1 MDLQTLLKNTSR
13 SLYLSVQALPRAM
26 RPAFGTAYLLC
37 RYADTIADTPILPS
51 SRRLYWIERFP
62 HLLQEQT
69 PSDTAQLAQEIS
81 APSENPYETELIKHL
96 PACLEA
102 LNTLDDTLRGII
114 MDVVYAVCEGMK
126 TDLTFFPAEHS
137 RELRAFDT
145 PAELERYCRLMGG
158 EPGLFWSRLI
168 YHTAPIAM
176 PEEAFYA
183 LGQQIGDALQIV
195 NILRDLP
202 KDLRIGRCYF
212 PRLDLEKAGL
222 SAADLLSPAN
232 SARFEPVKRK
242 WIAWGLNNLK
252 SAKKYFPQLPK
263 TQPGQRAAV
272 AWPVLWTADTLW
284 KVYQEP
290 CLLDP
295 QRRVK
300 ISRGVIYRTML
311 CTPPLLLSN
320 GLFAYWLDKKLR
332 RFH

>member
-1 MDLQTLLKNTSR
+1 
-13 SLYLSVQALPRAM
+13 M

-69 PSDTAQLAQEIS
+69 PSDTAQLTQEIS

-212 PRLDLEKAGL
+212 PRMDLETAGL
-222 SAADLLSPAN
+222 SAADLLAPEN
-232 SARFEPVKRK
+232 SARFEPVKRALESIPRTLPAGPPTPGK
-242 WIAWGLNNLK
+242 NFTRRHLPHDALHP
-252 SAKKYFPQLPK
+252 SAAPK
-263 TQPGQRAAV
+263 QR
-272 AWPVLWTADTLW
+272 TI
-284 KVYQEP
+284 
-290 CLLDP
+290 CLLAGQKAAP
-295 QRRVK
+295 LSL
-300 ISRGVIYRTML
+300 ISVS
-311 CTPPLLLSN
+311 PPV
-320 GLFAYWLDKKLR
+320 
-332 RFH
+332 